1 MQKITKLC
9 MSAVLTTSI
18 ISGYAQ
24 IKGIEKVQ
32 AKEIEKPQREDRK
45 KVESAKNSRKVYNA
59 R

>member
-24 IKGIEKVQ
+24 VKGIEKVQ
-32 AKEIEKPQREDRK
+32 AKEIEKTQREDMK
-45 KVESAKNSRKVYNA
+45 KVEVQKK
-59 R
+59 

>member
-32 AKEIEKPQREDRK
+32 AKEIENRREKIGRK
-45 KVESAKNSRKVYNA
+45 
-59 R
+59 